1 MSYLVNSVFYD
12 LVYLVICILLI
23 RIYFIQKIICSE
35 KEQYFVLHV
44 SPFLYVPLV
53 SIHIIA
59 MLYIIGVNRGFFL
72 GEYTKEANII
82 VIMAVLIEFMIS
94 IYKNRMKYGLKDQKF
109 KNDTETGCISII
121 LIITVLAV
129 MCFFY

>member
-1 MSYLVNSVFYD
+1 M
-12 LVYLVICILLI
+12 C
-23 RIYFIQKIICSE
+23 
-35 KEQYFVLHV
+35 
-44 SPFLYVPLV
+44 
-53 SIHIIA
+53 IHIIA

-94 IYKNRMKYGLKDQKF
+94 IYNRMKYGPKDQKF

-129 MCFFY
+129 MCFFH

>member
-23 RIYFIQKIICSE
+23 RVYFIQKIICSE

-44 SPFLYVPLV
+44 SPFLYIPLV
-53 SIHIIA
+53 CIHIIA

-72 GEYTKEANII
+72 AFLYQVFLLSLPCA
-82 VIMAVLIEFMIS
+82 F
-94 IYKNRMKYGLKDQKF
+94 
-109 KNDTETGCISII
+109 I
-121 LIITVLAV
+121 LS
-129 MCFFY
+129 

>member
-23 RIYFIQKIICSE
+23 RVYFIQKIICSE

-44 SPFLYVPLV
+44 SPFLYIPLV
-53 SIHIIA
+53 CIHIIA

-72 GEYTKEANII
+72 GEYTKEANVI
-82 VIMAVLIEFMIS
+82 VIMAVLIEFI
-94 IYKNRMKYGLKDQKF
+94 IVAYNRIKYGPKDRKF
-109 KNDTETGCISII
+109 KNDTENGIISIVLMI
-121 LIITVLAV
+121 VILAV
-129 MCFFY
+129 MYFID

>member
-23 RIYFIQKIICSE
+23 RVYFIQKIICSE

-94 IYKNRMKYGLKDQKF
+94 IYK
-109 KNDTETGCISII
+109 I
-121 LIITVLAV
+121 V
-129 MCFFY
+129 

>member
-44 SPFLYVPLV
+44 SPFYT
-53 SIHIIA
+53 
-59 MLYIIGVNRGFFL
+59 FL
-72 GEYTKEANII
+72 LCVFILLRCYT
-82 VIMAVLIEFMIS
+82 LL
-94 IYKNRMKYGLKDQKF
+94 G
-109 KNDTETGCISII
+109 
-121 LIITVLAV
+121 
-129 MCFFY
+129 

>member
-59 MLYIIGVNRGFFL
+59 MLYIIGVNRGFFF

-82 VIMAVLIEFMIS
+82 VIMAVLIEFI
-94 IYKNRMKYGLKDQKF
+94 IVAYNRIKL
-109 KNDTETGCISII
+109 S
-121 LIITVLAV
+121 LIHI
-129 MCFFY
+129 

>member
-23 RIYFIQKIICSE
+23 RVYFIQKIICSE

-44 SPFLYVPLV
+44 SPFLYIPLV
-53 SIHIIA
+53 CIHIIA
-59 MLYIIGVNRGFFL
+59 MLYIIGVNRGFFF

-94 IYKNRMKYGLKDQKF
+94 IYNRMKYGPKNQKF

-121 LIITVLAV
+121 LIIAILAV
-129 MCFFY
+129 VCFFN